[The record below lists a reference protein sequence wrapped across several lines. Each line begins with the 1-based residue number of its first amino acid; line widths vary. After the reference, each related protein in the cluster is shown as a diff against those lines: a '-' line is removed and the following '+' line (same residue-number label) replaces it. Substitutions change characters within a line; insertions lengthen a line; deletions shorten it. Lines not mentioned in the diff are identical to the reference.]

1 MPGVLGFR
9 GTEKHTA
16 TITPCTGS
24 PFDRIFYGMHTDHG
38 QPDPGPS
45 KFWIWVMVIILL
57 VLLAVPVFSIGM
69 SIQKTGWVPVRRL
82 FAPKA
87 TPTPEVIE
95 DEPVRDGQPPKISL
109 RDRVEKVAAA
119 VIHIPKLESKTK
131 QIQIQV
137 PKPSV
142 EKASKDVRVVLSE
155 GHYQF
160 VQAIDQDKIRLI
172 VVMAS
177 KDWPK
182 LSNELQSAAE
192 GGGFVYRGPSSTS
205 VAEGADTVV
214 AEIEIKRKPENPKK
228 R

>member
-1 MPGVLGFR
+1 MVVLLIVF
-9 GTEKHTA
+9 
-16 TITPCTGS
+16 
-24 PFDRIFYGMHTDHG
+24 
-38 QPDPGPS
+38 
-45 KFWIWVMVIILL
+45 
-57 VLLAVPVFSIGM
+57 LAVPVISIGM
-69 SIQKTGWVPVRRL
+69 AVQKTGWVPVRRL
-82 FAPKA
+82 FAKPPA
-87 TPTPEVIE
+87 TTTTEVVE
-95 DEPVRDGQPPKISL
+95 EEAVRDGQPPKITL

-119 VIHIPKLESKTK
+119 VIHIPRLESKAK

-182 LSNELQSAAE
+182 LSGELQMAAE
-192 GGGFVYRGPSSTS
+192 GGGFVYRGPSSTT

-214 AEIEIKRKPENPKK
+214 AEIEIKRKPDPTIKK
-228 R
+228 K